1 MISFPKL
8 GKLLNFF
15 GVILIILSSVFS
27 ISGCV
32 YITHLDKTLF
42 LKSISDNQ
50 NAMQAQLDK
59 EERLFNKLKA
69 DIDNGRL
76 AKAMPRGKIFQLYGE
91 PALCRDVQG
100 PGSIKETCIYRK
112 PGGLSSPIILLNL
125 DEQER
130 LFSWEIQ
137 NPDK

>member
-1 MISFPKL
+1 MFSFTKL
-8 GKLLNFF
+8 NKLLIFF
-15 GVILIILSSVFS
+15 GFTLIFLSSVFS

-32 YITHLDKTLF
+32 YITHWDETLF
-42 LKSISDNQ
+42 LKSMSDNQ
-50 NAMQAQLDK
+50 NVMQAQLNK
-59 EERLFNKLKA
+59 EEQLFNKLKA

-76 AKAMPRGKIFQLYGE
+76 AKAIPRGKIFKLYGQ

-100 PGSIKETCIYRK
+100 AGSIKETCIYRK

-125 DEQER
+125 DAQER
-130 LFSWEIQ
+130 LSSWEIQ